1 MRNRSSLI
9 QGCSRIIPL
18 AHFLIFLS
26 LFSPVQFPHSYSE
39 NPPCIGWQLFFPC
52 HLSPSDLH
60 NLYPHGIIVGSVRF
74 VLIALIVLAL
84 PPLASVA
91 VFRPRSRMIGLIGL
105 WVSLPLTLGSC
116 LFFVI
121 EALPAF
127 AALEAAA
134 PATWFPPLGFALS
147 FIACLVLALHQPLI
161 RVSQPVHVELG
172 QHERTER
179 VSPLPGVGLPAHS
192 IRGGLRLLF
201 AFNGLLCHLGIGLSL
216 FFTYI
221 QTDYPYGSP
230 TPPHAT
236 TTLTTGWQ
244 LLGEAFQAGVLPT
257 TVAIVLLA
265 ALVLPA
271 PIYLMYLLPF
281 SWRSDRINMQ
291 RFSSASLSRL
301 LNIIG
306 LSLSGVLLI
315 LSLIFRGG
323 DMHQPVNTTHFAFVV
338 PPTAFL
344 LSLLCSTVC
353 GDTKPLVV

>member
-1 MRNRSSLI
+1 MRNRSSLV
-9 QGCSRIIPL
+9 QGCARIIAL

-26 LFSPVQFPHSYSE
+26 LFSPVQFPLSYSE
-39 NPPCIGWQLFFPC
+39 NPPCIGWQLFFPSC

-60 NLYPHGIIVGSVRF
+60 ILYPHGIVVGFVRF
-74 VLIALIVLAL
+74 ALIALIVLAL

-91 VFRPRSRMIGLIGL
+91 VFRPRSRMSGLIGL
-105 WVSLPLTLGSC
+105 WISLPLTLGSC

-127 AALEAAA
+127 AALEAAS

-161 RVSQPVHVELG
+161 RVSRPVHVELG
-172 QHERTER
+172 QHERTEWA
-179 VSPLPGVGLPAHS
+179 SPLPGVGLPAHS
-192 IRGGLRLLF
+192 TRGGFRLLF
-201 AFNGLLCHLGIGLSL
+201 SFIGLLCHLGIGLSL

-221 QTDYPYGSP
+221 DTYNPYGSATSP
-230 TPPHAT
+230 DET

-244 LLGEAFQAGVLPT
+244 LLGEAFQAGIVPT

-265 ALVLPA
+265 ALVLPV

-281 SWRSDRINMQ
+281 SWRSDWINRQ

-306 LSLSGVLLI
+306 LSLSGVLL
-315 LSLIFRGG
+315 LLFFIFRGG
-323 DMHQPVNTTHFAFVV
+323 DMHQPMNTTHLAFVV

-344 LSLLCSTVC
+344 LSLLCSTVLISS
-353 GDTKPLVV
+353 GLR

>member
-1 MRNRSSLI
+1 MRNRSSLA
-9 QGCSRIIPL
+9 QGCVRIIAL

-26 LFSPVQFPHSYSE
+26 LFSPVQFPLSYSE
-39 NPPCIGWQLFFPC
+39 NPPCIGWQLFFPSC

-60 NLYPHGIIVGSVRF
+60 ILYPHGIVVGFVRF
-74 VLIALIVLAL
+74 ALIALIVLAL

-91 VFRPRSRMIGLIGL
+91 VFRPRSRMSGLIGL
-105 WVSLPLTLGSC
+105 WISLPLTLGSC

-127 AALEAAA
+127 AALEAAS

-161 RVSQPVHVELG
+161 RVSRPVHVELG
-172 QHERTER
+172 QHERTEWA
-179 VSPLPGVGLPAHS
+179 SPLPGVGLPAHS
-192 IRGGLRLLF
+192 TRGGFRLLF
-201 AFNGLLCHLGIGLSL
+201 SFIGLLCHLGIGLSL

-221 QTDYPYGSP
+221 DTYNPYGSATSP
-230 TPPHAT
+230 DET

-244 LLGEAFQAGVLPT
+244 LLGEAFQAGIVPT

-265 ALVLPA
+265 ALVLPV

-281 SWRSDRINMQ
+281 SWRSDWINRQ

-306 LSLSGVLLI
+306 LSLSGVLL
-315 LSLIFRGG
+315 LLFFIFRGG
-323 DMHQPVNTTHFAFVV
+323 DMHQPMNTTHLAFVV

-344 LSLLCSTVC
+344 LSLLCSTVLISS
-353 GDTKPLVV
+353 GLR